1 MSRSSLIR
9 NIMFRDKHVCP
20 WWLAYTFDNPLRR
33 LLHNPEKIFRD
44 YLDQGMTAL
53 DIGCGMGYF
62 SIAMAQMVGDSGHV
76 IAVDI
81 QQKMLDIVGARAK
94 KAGVAHRIQL
104 HNSRE
109 DSLGLTAQADF
120 VLTFWMMHEV
130 PDVTRLLEQIRP
142 LIKPTGK
149 YMLTEPVMHVDASRF
164 EEICACVLHSGFCV
178 LDRPRIAMS
187 RACVFEK
194 D

>member
-1 MSRSSLIR
+1 VSRSSLIR
-9 NIMFRDKHVCP
+9 KILLRDKHVCP

-33 LLHNPEKIFRD
+33 FLHTPEEIFRE
-44 YLDQGMTAL
+44 YLTPGMTAL

-62 SIAMAQMVGDSGHV
+62 SIAMAKMVGEGGRV

-81 QQKMLDIVGARAK
+81 QDKMLDVVDKRAK

-104 HNSRE
+104 HKSQE

-130 PDVTRLLEQIRP
+130 PDITRFMEQIHT

-149 YMLTEPVMHVDASRF
+149 YLLTEPVMHVDVSRF
-164 EEICACVLHSGFCV
+164 EEICECVLRSGFRA